1 MFKDK
6 GKSNEAI
13 SCYEKALAIK
23 PAFSEAFS
31 NMGTLFIGQGNLN
44 ETIPYYEKTLASE
57 PDYAEAYSQL
67 FHQLQRICDWQKLKG
82 MECKLDD
89 FTREALDKA
98 RKTAETPFINI
109 TRYTDLSRNFAV
121 ARSWGC
127 NISKAM
133 SKLNIHFSF
142 DIRRY
147 HKKNITIG
155 YLSNDFR
162 NHPMAHL
169 MLRLFGLHNRKEF
182 KVFCYSYGKDDESY
196 YRTRIRQDCDNFV
209 DLCNLNHA
217 EAAKRIYE
225 DQVDILVDLKGY
237 TDSNRLEICAL
248 RPAPVQVRY
257 LGLAGTTGADFF
269 DYLITD
275 RVVTPEEHAHCY
287 SENFVYMPH
296 SYQVNNT
303 SQMISKQ
310 DWRKVDFGLPERGFV
325 FCSFNEGYK
334 IEPVMFNSWMNILM
348 EVPDGILWLLRVN
361 ETAAKNLRREAEA
374 RGVRPERLVFAEK
387 LLKGEHLARLRLA
400 DLALDTRIVN
410 GAATTSDALWAGV
423 PVITLKG
430 DNFASRMSSSILTGI
445 GLSELIVHNIEEYE
459 ALAVRLAHNPG
470 ELQTV
475 RQKLTKNLLTE
486 PLFDTPRFTKNLER
500 AYKGMWEIFAGGEKP
515 RQIEVAES

>member
-1 MFKDK
+1 MNKFQLNIGSELKKALQYHQSGQLHKAEEIYKRILNNDQNHSDSLHLLGLIAHQIGKSDAAVNLINKAIQNNPKNPFYYNNLGNVFKDK

-13 SCYEKALAIK
+13 SCYEKALAVK
-23 PAFSEAFS
+23 PAYAEAYN
-31 NMGTLFIGQGNLN
+31 NMGNAFKDHGNLN
-44 ETIPYYEKTLASE
+44 EAISCYEKALAIEPDYAEAYNNMGNDFMVQDNLNEAISCYE
-57 PDYAEAYSQL
+57 KALAIKPEHAEAYNNMGGAYVNQGKLEEAISCYQKALEIKPDYAEAYSQL

-121 ARSWGC
+121 AGSWSC
-127 NISKAM
+127 NVSKAM

-142 DIRRY
+142 DMRRY

-196 YRTRIRQDCDNFV
+196 YRTRIRQDCDKFV

-287 SENFVYMPH
+287 SENFVY
-296 SYQVNNT
+296 T
-303 SQMISKQ
+303 
-310 DWRKVDFGLPERGFV
+310 
-325 FCSFNEGYK
+325 C
-334 IEPVMFNSWMNILM
+334 
-348 EVPDGILWLLRVN
+348 
-361 ETAAKNLRREAEA
+361 
-374 RGVRPERLVFAEK
+374 
-387 LLKGEHLARLRLA
+387 
-400 DLALDTRIVN
+400 RIV
-410 GAATTSDALWAGV
+410 
-423 PVITLKG
+423 I
-430 DNFASRMSSSILTGI
+430 R
-445 GLSELIVHNIEEYE
+445 
-459 ALAVRLAHNPG
+459 
-470 ELQTV
+470 
-475 RQKLTKNLLTE
+475 
-486 PLFDTPRFTKNLER
+486 
-500 AYKGMWEIFAGGEKP
+500 
-515 RQIEVAES
+515 